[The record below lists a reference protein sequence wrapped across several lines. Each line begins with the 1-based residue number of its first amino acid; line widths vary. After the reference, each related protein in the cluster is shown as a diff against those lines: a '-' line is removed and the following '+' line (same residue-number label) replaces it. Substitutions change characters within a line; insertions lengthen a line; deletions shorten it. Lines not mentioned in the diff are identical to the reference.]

1 MQIICSGDFDS
12 YPLLHKLV
20 LSNNNLTAIEDDALG
35 RLEMLTILYLDNNQ
49 LAHIPSSLPSSLIKL
64 YMHSN
69 RITDINSDDLINLIN
84 LEVLDVSGN
93 KIIYMPQLVLPS
105 LITLSVKSCGLENVH
120 RQISKT
126 SPNLRNLLID
136 GNLIKCSELME
147 IEQCNEHSEALTNEY
162 INDSI
167 DYNQDDVERK
177 EKHLNSMSYFANS
190 VGGGGWKKCGRFER
204 RGSSEGAMS
213 TNQTEAMPNCWN
225 EQKLI
230 TSFIFTNDST
240 SATTKASPTAT
251 SNDNKYQQL
260 STFNVTKG
268 SSTKG
273 RNDEKNL
280 SNETMK
286 INNNT
291 TMAAKITV
299 QENDDGATQ
308 VKPYNWQ
315 SVPMPTKSE
324 KMKNSKATAETKL
337 MKKAKLAFPVN
348 VVKMEIKALNNEGNS
363 STGVDK
369 KLSLASI
376 DVHRQKGLNNS
387 ILMKTKQI
395 KASDANG
402 ISTTTSIPI
411 AASSTSMNAGLK
423 ALENP
428 NNIIINSTNPSNDG
442 VDGTNQITVATAS
455 TASIINRNLID
466 YVNGDYRRAQ
476 SLSKFI
482 SANKV
487 KAIKDNESLESTNNS
502 KSIGGAASDDNKSRN
517 GRNGSVNGRPLAAES
532 SPEGTVSNGNES
544 IDATDHQQHM
554 TINQTMNGEQSERWN
569 DIRSET
575 INHPG
580 LLIVI
585 TVSVGVLF
593 TFIVVYVYR
602 CNFINSAR
610 RRPRRG
616 SCEAINEGRDVLN
629 DNFNEETH
637 SFTIETHNHCTS
649 PLTAM
654 PSTLNQ
660 CDLLPMD
667 ILNSTL
673 NQSTDRTHISMH
685 LW

>member
-1 MQIICSGDFDS
+1 M
-12 YPLLHKLV
+12 
-20 LSNNNLTAIEDDALG
+20 TAIEDDALG
-35 RLEMLTILYLDNNQ
+35 RLEMLTILYLDNNR
-49 LAHIPSSLPSSLIKL
+49 LAHIPASLPSSLIKL

-84 LEVLDVSGN
+84 LEVLDLSGN

-147 IEQCNEHSEALTNEY
+147 IEHCNEHSEALTNEY
-162 INDSI
+162 INDNI
-167 DYNQDDVERK
+167 DYNQEDVERK
-177 EKHLNSMSYFANS
+177 EKHLNSISYFENN
-190 VGGGGWKKCGRFER
+190 VGGGGWKKCGSIEG
-204 RGSSEGAMS
+204 RGSSEGALS

-230 TSFIFTNDST
+230 TSFILTNDST
-240 SATTKASPTAT
+240 SAATKASPTAT
-251 SNDNKYQQL
+251 SNDNKYQQQR
-260 STFNVTKG
+260 TFNATKG

-299 QENDDGATQ
+299 QENDDEATQ
-308 VKPYNWQ
+308 AKPYNWQ

-324 KMKNSKATAETKL
+324 KIKNSKATAETKL

-363 STGVDK
+363 STSVDK

-376 DVHRQKGLNNS
+376 DAHRQKGLNNS

-395 KASDANG
+395 KASDANS

-411 AASSTSMNAGLK
+411 AASSTTMITK
-423 ALENP
+423 AKASHNP
-428 NNIIINSTNPSNDG
+428 NKIIINATDPSSDG
-442 VDGTNQITVATAS
+442 VNGKNQITVATA
-455 TASIINRNLID
+455 TTTSIINRNLID
-466 YVNGDYRRAQ
+466 YVHGDYRRVQ
-476 SLSKFI
+476 SLTKFI

-487 KAIKDNESLESTNNS
+487 KAIKDNESLDSTNNS
-502 KSIGGAASDDNKSRN
+502 KSIGEVASDDNKSRN
-517 GRNGSVNGRPLAAES
+517 GHNGSVNGRPLAAEAL
-532 SPEGTVSNGNES
+532 PEGTSSSGNES

-616 SCEAINEGRDVLN
+616 SCETINEGRDVLN

-654 PSTLNQ
+654 PSTVNQ

-673 NQSTDRTHISMH
+673 NQSTDRTHISMY

>member
-1 MQIICSGDFDS
+1 M
-12 YPLLHKLV
+12 
-20 LSNNNLTAIEDDALG
+20 TAIEDDALG

-49 LAHIPSSLPSSLIKL
+49 LEHITASLPSSLIKL
-64 YMHSN
+64 YMQSN

-93 KIIYMPQLVLPS
+93 RIIYMPQLVLPS

-136 GNLIKCSELME
+136 ENLIKCSELME

-177 EKHLNSMSYFANS
+177 EKHLNSISYFENT
-190 VGGGGWKKCGRFER
+190 VGGWKKCRSFEGRS
-204 RGSSEGAMS
+204 SSEGALS
-213 TNQTEAMPNCWN
+213 TNQTETMPNCWN

-230 TSFIFTNDST
+230 TSFILTNDST
-240 SATTKASPTAT
+240 SAVTKASPTAT
-251 SNDNKYQQL
+251 SNDNKYQQQR
-260 STFNVTKG
+260 TFNVTKG
-268 SSTKG
+268 SSTRG

-299 QENDDGATQ
+299 QENDDEATQ
-308 VKPYNWQ
+308 AKPHNWQ
-315 SVPMPTKSE
+315 SVPMPRKSE
-324 KMKNSKATAETKL
+324 KLKNSKATTEMKL

-348 VVKMEIKALNNEGNS
+348 VVKMEINALTNVGNS

-369 KLSLASI
+369 KLSLAGI
-376 DVHRQKGLNNS
+376 DAHRQKGLNNS

-395 KASDANG
+395 KASDANS
-402 ISTTTSIPI
+402 ISPTASIPI
-411 AASSTSMNAGLK
+411 AAISTTMIAELK
-423 ALENP
+423 ASQNP
-428 NNIIINSTNPSNDG
+428 NKIIINATNPSNDG
-442 VDGTNQITVATAS
+442 VDSTNQITVATAT

-466 YVNGDYRRAQ
+466 YVNGDYRRVQ

-487 KAIKDNESLESTNNS
+487 KAIKDNESLDSTNNS
-502 KSIGGAASDDNKSRN
+502 KSIGKVASDDNKSRTGHN
-517 GRNGSVNGRPLAAES
+517 NSVNGQPLAAKAP
-532 SPEGTVSNGNES
+532 PEGTSSNGNES

-554 TINQTMNGEQSERWN
+554 TINQAMNGEQSERWN

-616 SCEAINEGRDVLN
+616 SCETINKGR

-637 SFTIETHNHCTS
+637 SFTIETHNHYTS

-654 PSTLNQ
+654 PSSVNQ

-673 NQSTDRTHISMH
+673 NQSTDRTHISMY